1 MADKNQQEK
10 EFSIQVCHLA
20 TCLKPP
26 RLGSNLLTLPLQ
38 PIDDTNKDQGKGGF
52 IEAIKSKVAPHTA
65 APGPA
70 QSHDHSQIPQEGTKE
85 ERLAKAQE
93 LNK

>member
-1 MADKNQQEK
+1 MADKGEK
-10 EFSIQVCHLA
+10 EFSIQ
-20 TCLKPP
+20 
-26 RLGSNLLTLPLQ
+26 
-38 PIDDTNKDQGKGGF
+38 PIDESKDKGGSV
-52 IEAIKSKVAPHTA
+52 IDAIKSKVAPHTA

-85 ERLAKAQE
+85 ERLAKAKE

>member
-1 MADKNQQEK
+1 MSGNQEQE
-10 EFSIQVCHLA
+10 F
-20 TCLKPP
+20 T
-26 RLGSNLLTLPLQ
+26 TQ
-38 PIDDTNKDQGKGGF
+38 PIKEDKGGST
-52 IEAIKSKVAPHTA
+52 IDAIKSKVAPHIA

-70 QSHDHSQIPQEGTKE
+70 QSQDINQIPQEGTKE

>member
-1 MADKNQQEK
+1 M
-10 EFSIQVCHLA
+10 S
-20 TCLKPP
+20 
-26 RLGSNLLTLPLQ
+26 RWLTSVSQ
-38 PIDDTNKDQGKGGF
+38 PIDESKDKGSSF
-52 IEAIKSKVAPHTA
+52 IDAIKSKVAPHTA

-85 ERLAKAQE
+85 ERLAKAKE

>member
-1 MADKNQQEK
+1 MLMARRVPK
-10 EFSIQVCHLA
+10 SA
-20 TCLKPP
+20 
-26 RLGSNLLTLPLQ
+26 LLTRASQ
-38 PIDDTNKDQGKGGF
+38 PIDESKDKGSGF

-85 ERLAKAQE
+85 ERLAKAKE

>member
-1 MADKNQQEK
+1 M
-10 EFSIQVCHLA
+10 F
-20 TCLKPP
+20 
-26 RLGSNLLTLPLQ
+26 LQ
-38 PIDDTNKDQGKGGF
+38 PIDESKDKGSGF

-85 ERLAKAQE
+85 ERLAKAKE